1 MPWDLTGNT
10 AIMPTTNFLGTK
22 DNQPLAIRTNNAE
35 RMRVTPTGDVGIGTT
50 NPASKLEVR
59 GQLRTTGPLIFVDPN
74 GIPYPDNW
82 IGMAQNIEGTTK
94 WLHIGGI
101 TEGGVRRLTLWA
113 HRTHIWGDVGIGT
126 PTPDAKLTIQK
137 DEGNGQLGSR
147 PAQIRIHGHTNPN
160 NKLELGYDT
169 VGNFAVIGALTEM
182 VAWRNII
189 LANNGGNVGIGTT
202 APGAKLDISGSGGA
216 NQCCAPVR
224 PTLSLA
230 EASSAQNRQ
239 AWLQFHNA
247 GEAEA
252 YIRLAGGGPDGSGRE
267 GERRLEI
274 GDSQG
279 VNTGLTVQGDIRLLG
294 ADCAEEFDVSSAEQI
309 EPGTVMVIDEEGV
322 LRESSRAYDKRVAG
336 VVSGGGD
343 YRAGL
348 LLDRQES
355 KANRMPVALVGKV
368 ACKVDARPSQIEV
381 GDLLTTASTPGHA
394 MKANDASKAP
404 GAVIGK
410 ALQRLAEGQGLIRVL
425 VSLQ

>member
-1 MPWDLTGNT
+1 MPWDLTGNSG
-10 AIMPTTNFLGTK
+10 IQPTTNFLGTR
-22 DNQPLAIRTNNAE
+22 DNQPLAIRTNNVE

-59 GQLRTTGPLIFVDPN
+59 GQLRTTGPLVFVDPN

-82 IGMAQNIEGTTK
+82 IGMASNIEGTTK

-113 HRTHIWGDVGIGT
+113 NRTHIWGDVGIGT

-137 DEGNGQLGSR
+137 DEGNGQFSSR

-239 AWLQFHNA
+239 AWLQFHNG

-252 YIRLAGGGPDGSGRE
+252 YIRLAGGGPAGSGRE

-381 GDLLTTASTPGHA
+381 GDLLTTAPTPGHA

-410 ALQRLAEGQGLIRVL
+410 ALQRLAEGQGLIRVV

>member
-1 MPWDLTGNT
+1 MPWDLTGNRG
-10 AIMPTTNFLGTK
+10 IQPTTNFLGTR
-22 DNQPLAIRTNNAE
+22 DNQPLAIRTNNVE

-50 NPASKLEVR
+50 
-59 GQLRTTGPLIFVDPN
+59 
-74 GIPYPDNW
+74 
-82 IGMAQNIEGTTK
+82 
-94 WLHIGGI
+94 
-101 TEGGVRRLTLWA
+101 
-113 HRTHIWGDVGIGT
+113 
-126 PTPDAKLTIQK
+126 TPDAKLAIHK
-137 DEGNGQLGSR
+137 DEGNGQFGSR

-169 VGNFAVIGALTEM
+169 VGNFAVIGAVTEM

-202 APGAKLDISGSGGA
+202 NPGSKLEVRGHLRTSGQLSFTDPNGIHYPDNWIGMAQNIEGSTRWLHIGGITDGGVRRLTLWADRTFFQGNVGIGTTNPAAKLA
-216 NQCCAPVR
+216 V
-224 PTLSLA
+224 
-230 EASSAQNRQ
+230 
-239 AWLQFHNA
+239 
-247 GEAEA
+247 
-252 YIRLAGGGPDGSGRE
+252 
-267 GERRLEI
+267 I
-274 GDSQG
+274 GD
-279 VNTGLTVQGDIRLLG
+279 VEVTGDIRLLG

-368 ACKVDARPSQIEV
+368 ACKVEARESPIEV
-381 GDLLTTASTPGHA
+381 GDLLTTAATPGHA
-394 MKANDASKAP
+394 MKAEDLSKAP

-410 ALQRLAEGQGLIRVL
+410 ALQRLTEGQGLIGVL

>member
-10 AIMPTTNFLGTK
+10 AIMPTTNFLGTR
-22 DNQPLAIRTNNAE
+22 DNQPLAIRTNNVE

-59 GQLRTTGPLIFVDPN
+59 GQLRTTGPLVFVDPN

-113 HRTHIWGDVGIGT
+113 NRTHIWGDVGIGT

-137 DEGNGQLGSR
+137 DEGNGQVGSR

-202 APGAKLDISGSGGA
+202 NPAAKL
-216 NQCCAPVR
+216 
-224 PTLSLA
+224 
-230 EASSAQNRQ
+230 
-239 AWLQFHNA
+239 
-247 GEAEA
+247 
-252 YIRLAGGGPDGSGRE
+252 
-267 GERRLEI
+267 
-274 GDSQG
+274 G
-279 VNTGLTVQGDIRLLG
+279 VNGDVEVTGDIRLLG
-294 ADCAEEFDVSSAEQI
+294 ADCAEEFDVSSPEQI

-355 KANRMPVALVGKV
+355 KANRKPVALVGKV

-381 GDLLTTASTPGHA
+381 GDLLTTAPTPGHA

>member
-1 MPWDLTGNT
+1 MPWDLAGNSGT
-10 AIMPTTNFLGTK
+10 KPTTNFLGTR
-22 DNQPLAIRTNNAE
+22 DNQPLAIRTNNTE
-35 RMRVTPTGDVGIGTT
+35 KVRVTPTGDVGIGTT
-50 NPASKLEVR
+50 NPGSKLEVR
-59 GQLRTTGPLIFVDPN
+59 GQLRTGQLFFVDPN
-74 GIPYPDNW
+74 GVPYPDNW

-113 HRTHIWGDVGIGT
+113 HRTFIYGYVGIGT
-126 PTPDAKLTIQK
+126 TMPDSPLTIHH
-137 DEGNGQLGSR
+137 DEGNGQFDSR
-147 PAQIRIHGHTNPN
+147 PAQIRIHSHTNPN

-202 APGAKLDISGSGGA
+202 NPAAKL
-216 NQCCAPVR
+216 
-224 PTLSLA
+224 
-230 EASSAQNRQ
+230 
-239 AWLQFHNA
+239 
-247 GEAEA
+247 
-252 YIRLAGGGPDGSGRE
+252 
-267 GERRLEI
+267 
-274 GDSQG
+274 G
-279 VNTGLTVQGDIRLLG
+279 VNGDVEVAGDIRLLG
-294 ADCAEEFDVSSAEQI
+294 ADCAEEFDVSQAE
-309 EPGTVMVIDEEGV
+309 EAGPGTVMVIDEEGA
-322 LRESSRAYDKRVAG
+322 LKPSEHPYDRRVAG

-348 LLDRQES
+348 LLDRQEES

-381 GDLLTTASTPGHA
+381 GDLLTTAPTPGHA